1 MDEQRVWLRLKRKRR
16 LRTLALVLSF
26 CVLLTSSPH
35 IWETVFVF
43 AAEESDEEDGEN
55 SGGGLKLPGISRTA
69 QIRGQTAKM

>member
-1 MDEQRVWLRLKRKRR
+1 MDEQRAWLRSKRC

-35 IWETVFVF
+35 IWEAVSVF
-43 AAEESDEEDGEN
+43 AAEESNGEDGEN

-69 QIRGQTAKM
+69 QIRGQTARA

>member
-1 MDEQRVWLRLKRKRR
+1 MDEQRAWLRLKRKRR

-35 IWETVFVF
+35 IWEAVFVF
-43 AAEESDEEDGEN
+43 AAEESNGEDSEN

-69 QIRGQTAKM
+69 QIRGQTARA